1 MDLTREEFL
10 ERYWNTVKR
19 ICTYY
24 NVPFNKAIGNNAY
37 LCQKGIYNPTI
48 IKERQI
54 AKNLGLTYFEFL
66 EDLNEF
72 WRGLEA

>member
-1 MDLTREEFL
+1 MELTREEFL
-10 ERYWNTVKR
+10 ERYWGTVKR
-19 ICTYY
+19 ICTYH

-66 EDLNEF
+66 EDLNDF
-72 WRGLEA
+72 WGGWQS